1 MPDWKEIE
9 SIIKRFIADKV
20 EETGAD
26 GVVLGLSGGL
36 DSALTAKI
44 CADTLGKDRV
54 HALLMPEIADK
65 NDEDFRDALDYAKEL
80 GINHNVFEISSV
92 VREFSSIAGKI
103 SKNALANV
111 KARVRMTILYAYA
124 YDRNLIVMGTS
135 NKSEL
140 LTGYFT
146 KFGDGGAD
154 FMPLGDLYK
163 TEIREFASYMGVP
176 ERFISKAPSAR
187 LYPNQTDE
195 GELGIDYDT
204 LDCILKDIEKDMDD
218 DGISKDC
225 GTSLNE
231 VERIRKMVRESAHK
245 RKTPLI
251 PKIGLRTVGWD
262 WRE

>member
-1 MPDWKEIE
+1 MPDWNEIQRILE
-9 SIIKRFIADKV
+9 RFISDKL

-36 DSALTAKI
+36 DSALTMKLCVNA
-44 CADTLGKDRV
+44 LGKERV
-54 HALLMPEIADK
+54 HALLMPEKAAG
-65 NDEDFRDALDYAKEL
+65 EDFTDALRYAEEL
-80 GINHNVFEISSV
+80 GVHYELIEIFDAVNS
-92 VREFSSIAGKI
+92 FGTLLNM
-103 SKNALANV
+103 SKGSLANT
-111 KARVRMTILYAYA
+111 KARIRMTLLYAYA

-163 TEIREFASYMGVP
+163 TEVREFARYMGIP
-176 ERFISKAPSAR
+176 ERFIEKAPSAR

-195 GELGIDYDT
+195 AELGTSYEK
-204 LDCILKDIEKDMDD
+204 LDCILRGIERDMDT
-218 DGISKDC
+218 GSISERC
-225 GTSLNE
+225 GVPQDE
-231 VERIRKMVRESAHK
+231 VRRIEDMVRRNAHK
-245 RKTPLI
+245 RRTPII
-251 PKIGLRTVGWD
+251 PKIALRTVGWD